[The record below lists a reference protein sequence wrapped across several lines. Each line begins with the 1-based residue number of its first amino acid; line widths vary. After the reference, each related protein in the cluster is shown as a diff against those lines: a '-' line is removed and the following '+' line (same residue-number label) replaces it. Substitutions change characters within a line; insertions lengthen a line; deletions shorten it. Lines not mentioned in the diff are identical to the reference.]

1 MKINKNLAPAILL
14 IAIAL
19 VLSSPPGCS
28 GFKSESE
35 RLREE
40 ITDVNQENER
50 LKRELNSL
58 KSEKANIHMRLAQ
71 LNLQLSALHNEILSL
86 QKGLD
91 SLKTKGRGESG
102 RERKS

>member
-1 MKINKNLAPAILL
+1 MRTNRNLTQAFL
-14 IAIAL
+14 IITIAF

-58 KSEKANIHMRLAQ
+58 KSENANMHMRLAQ
-71 LNLQLSALHNEILSL
+71 LNLQMSALHNEILSL
-86 QKGLD
+86 QKDLD
-91 SLKTKGRGESG
+91 SFKTKGGGESR